1 MNSIDINDIDVYKL
15 RNALRDYLGTAMTN
29 LNMMQISST
38 LSNIDK
44 ESDENIIRLAFS
56 YGFNLNNY
64 KKNKIRTMH
73 K

>member
-1 MNSIDINDIDVYKL
+1 MYSIDINDIDINKL
-15 RNALRDYLGTAMTN
+15 RNALKDYLGTAITN
-29 LNMMQISST
+29 LNMMHISSA
-38 LSNIDK
+38 LSDIEKASNEK
-44 ESDENIIRLAFS
+44 LIRLAFS